1 MSLNPVRPDAAP
13 GNEQS
18 ATPPARLA
26 FISEHASPL
35 AAPGSIDYGGQHV
48 YVANLA
54 RELALAGA
62 RIDIFTRRDAPG
74 QKQLVQL
81 CEGVRVVHVPAGP
94 PRYVPKEQL
103 LPWMPHFARFVTRFA
118 RRQALPYDLV
128 HANFFMSGM
137 VAQQLKLALGIPYV
151 ITFHGL
157 GRVRRLAQGAL
168 DAFPPERSQI
178 ETALMRQA
186 DRIVAEC
193 TQDRLDME
201 QLYGAAPE
209 RITIA
214 PCGFDPAELWPVP
227 RTAARA
233 QLGLPPGR
241 FTVLQLGRMVPRK
254 GVDTVLQGLALLRER
269 HGVDAELVVA
279 GSGQTAL
286 DVAGDPE
293 LVRLGA
299 LAQQLG
305 IGDSVHFVGQQP
317 RAALRLWYSAADV
330 FVTTPWYEAFG
341 ITPVEAMACARPVI
355 GSEVGG
361 IKSTVVDGLTG
372 FLIPSRDPRALAE
385 RLAQLHAD
393 PALALRMGE
402 AGLRRAYRHY
412 TWRAVAQQVAAV
424 YAAVLEQS
432 RSPAA
437 SGIATI

>member
-1 MSLNPVRPDAAP
+1 MKMNTMRL
-13 GNEQS
+13 NEQPARAQS
-18 ATPPARLA
+18 GALPARLA

-35 AAPGSIDYGGQHV
+35 APPGSIDCGGQNV

-54 RELALAGA
+54 RELALLGA

-74 QKQLVQL
+74 QRQLVQV

-103 LPWMPHFARFVTRFA
+103 LPWMSHFARFVTRFA
-118 RRQALPYDLV
+118 RRQALPYDIV

-151 ITFHGL
+151 ITFHAL
-157 GRVRRLAQGAL
+157 GQVRRLAQGAA
-168 DAFPPERSQI
+168 DAFPPERSRI
-178 ETALMRQA
+178 EAALMRQA
-186 DRIVAEC
+186 DRIIAEC
-193 TQDRLDME
+193 AQDRLDME

-227 RTAARA
+227 RAAARA

-254 GVDTVLQGLALLRER
+254 GVDTVIQGLALLRER
-269 HGVDAELVVA
+269 HGVDAELLVA
-279 GSGQTAL
+279 GGGQAGL
-286 DVAGDPE
+286 DAASDPE
-293 LVRLGA
+293 LARLGT

-305 IGDSVHFVGQQP
+305 IGGQVRFVGQQP
-317 RAALRLWYSAADV
+317 RAALRLWYGAADV
-330 FVTTPWYEAFG
+330 FVTTPWYEPFG

-412 TWRAVAQQVAAV
+412 TWRAVAQQAAAV
-424 YAAVLEQS
+424 YAAVLDES

-437 SGIATI
+437 SGITTL